1 MKVMGVVAATLA
13 FALVLWVFLF
23 APASTARTNDL
34 TVPHV
39 AYHPSPTLPM
49 PFAATPQAAQ
59 AAAQAT
65 IMAGQAAVVN
75 LNITATAVGLHM
87 AQARATENAAALA
100 TAMAMQGTATAQVQ
114 QVTATAQA
122 ATATAQALAFQGT
135 ATAQAQQVTATAQ
148 ALANNG
154 TATAQALMAQ
164 ATALAA
170 QAEREQLAVEQQRM
184 MNTVWAVTKWAVPVL
199 LFLLLTTGGV
209 ILAREWAKLRVVRRE
224 DGKVLV
230 FVHGRAVYD
239 PDRNPTPVLQV
250 GPDGQVALPPVSE
263 DTQAATTA
271 RDQAIAL
278 ARATGRKP
286 PARAMATQTP
296 PVRFRVIQPG
306 ERPPVQLDA
315 DTVGV
320 LEAQWR
326 EADGD

>member
-1 MKVMGVVAATLA
+1 MKVVGVVVATLA

-87 AQARATENAAALA
+87 AQAKATENAAALA
-100 TAMAMQGTATAQVQ
+100 TAMAI
-114 QVTATAQA
+114 
-122 ATATAQALAFQGT
+122 QGT

-209 ILAREWAKLRVVRRE
+209 VLAREWAKLRVVRRE

-278 ARATGRKP
+278 ARVTGRKP
-286 PARAMATQTP
+286 PARAMTTQAP
-296 PVRFRVIQPG
+296 PIRFRVLHPG
-306 ERPPVQLDA
+306 EQPPPQLDA
-315 DTVGV
+315 DTIRV

-326 EADGD
+326 EVGHDD